1 MFNKV
6 LIANRGEIAVRVMRT
21 CREMGIR
28 TVAVYSDADARAR
41 HVAEADEAVG
51 IGGPAPSDSYL
62 RGARIIDAARA
73 AGAEAIH
80 PGYGF
85 LSENDEFADACHR
98 AGIAFIGPPAAAI
111 AAMGSKTGAR
121 RLMQQAGVP
130 VVPGEAPDD
139 QSDDALVAAVE
150 RVGRP
155 ALVKPSAGGGGIGM
169 RIVVAGADAGAEIQA
184 ARRAAEHAFGDGTL
198 YVERLVE
205 RPRHVEIQVF
215 ADEHGQCVS
224 LFERECSLQR
234 RHQKVIEES
243 PSPVMTAD
251 LRRHMGEAA
260 VAAARAAGYRNAGT
274 VEFLVDDDESGAPRF
289 YFLEM
294 NTRLQVEHP
303 VTEQVLGLDLV
314 RAQLTVAAGQPLPF
328 RQDRL
333 SQRGHAI
340 EVRVY
345 AEDPA
350 QGFLPQAGP
359 LLLYR
364 EPRGPGIRVDSGVAE
379 GGEVSVH
386 YDPLIAKL
394 IVTAETRAA
403 ALARVDRALGE
414 FAVLGIVTNIPVLRQ
429 LVRHPEVRAGRLDT
443 SLLDRMLPSLVELP
457 ATLPAPVAAAAAR
470 HAGGGPAGAIRGAV
484 RPAGADA
491 WADLQGWRG

>member
-1 MFNKV
+1 
-6 LIANRGEIAVRVMRT
+6 
-21 CREMGIR
+21 
-28 TVAVYSDADARAR
+28 
-41 HVAEADEAVG
+41 
-51 IGGPAPSDSYL
+51 
-62 RGARIIDAARA
+62 
-73 AGAEAIH
+73 
-80 PGYGF
+80 
-85 LSENDEFADACHR
+85 
-98 AGIAFIGPPAAAI
+98 
-111 AAMGSKTGAR
+111 
-121 RLMQQAGVP
+121 
-130 VVPGEAPDD
+130 
-139 QSDDALVAAVE
+139 
-150 RVGRP
+150 
-155 ALVKPSAGGGGIGM
+155 
-169 RIVVAGADAGAEIQA
+169 
-184 ARRAAEHAFGDGTL
+184 
-198 YVERLVE
+198 
-205 RPRHVEIQVF
+205 
-215 ADEHGQCVS
+215 
-224 LFERECSLQR
+224 
-234 RHQKVIEES
+234 
-243 PSPVMTAD
+243 
-251 LRRHMGEAA
+251 
-260 VAAARAAGYRNAGT
+260 
-274 VEFLVDDDESGAPRF
+274 
-289 YFLEM
+289 M

-403 ALARVDRALGE
+403 ALARADRALGE